1 MRSRVLAHATRAAFL
16 FGAVVATSCADE
28 FDTRREIPARGTV
41 GRELY
46 TLVCDRVG
54 AQALREDVT
63 GASFRGVCRPDAKGV
78 YATTVDQAQLP
89 PIDAALTDVAG
100 KVVTIEQQKKNRAY
114 RVARIEAL
122 GRRREDLIAAFDTI
136 LPDVPLALRDT
147 QNPDPG
153 KTCDVSGQKGA
164 LLHELA
170 EALSRMVGLYQ
181 DDTIPLMTDALGRL
195 MLDLRGDKDIQGALA
210 RVDARKG
217 YRPPELALGVVRPFL
232 SYDRLVDL
240 VNALLRVVASNA
252 DPYGPAVVPGKAHVE
267 MQAMLRVLHEEL
279 RTASSDPAPGPLGVT
294 SDPLLAR
301 EALSRPRTTLEIAR
315 KLLTATDV
323 DFGIGGASKPIVRRD
338 PRAFAAV
345 PLLSGKLP
353 APFVDADGDGLPDL
367 DPLGQFVLSPG
378 ATAPPTPFPAFEGA
392 DGKRDA
398 LGLALQGTGDPLYVY
413 LDTSKTFAGSLVKN
427 LRPLVEPDPAKSPSA
442 TVMKL
447 LAGVPIVAGP
457 RDATPTAERT
467 YPPDPSRVTAWR
479 AARKDPPPANLGTQP
494 VSLKYRAFQA
504 DKSALV
510 DLVHAL
516 GQIMA
521 RREVDE
527 ALALFRKLLAEKPQ
541 QVARLVG
548 VGLQLKA
555 MADKHPEA
563 KIPDASLL
571 WDELLDVVVKI
582 AQEPGILED
591 LVGAFGDPRTP
602 RLQAPFVAYLKYKD
616 QLTYNRKDLNG
627 PTFNATTG
635 SVGGFV
641 TPVDRSLPDSGKNR
655 SALQRFMQLLHD
667 ANGLGACTKDNAIA
681 HIDIQ
686 WPAGSGIPVKLD
698 YPTSLLTK
706 AACAFVGESAPSKI
720 PQCGILRFEN
730 VAALLLDVALD
741 RAKFDVR
748 DKCLA
753 ALMSSPLTG
762 IVGGTDAFLEQASGV
777 KGFNTH
783 PTVAGIARMVFFDT
797 AHDGL
802 PGDTSNP
809 KTNRF
814 FEGVLDPVP
823 SMVCP
828 EAPFTDPSDGKV
840 FKLRK
845 CATFADT
852 IRGRDEDALF
862 PLEILDF
869 VKNVQPLAAAFADHG
884 KPLYFVELFD
894 TLHRHWGSAKQTK
907 QECDPSLPKT
917 DARWCSQDGAV
928 TYEPL
933 LAEMLESDLFPTLF
947 ELVTTLKAMKVSHCE
962 AFDPK
967 THVCTKAS
975 DRNGVQVLAEAV
987 RVLVDPKRSP
997 SLKDRHGNTFSLR
1010 NDGTKNPQVTPIY
1023 LFIDGLHGIDKA
1035 FADLGA
1041 DRLAD
1046 WRAARSE
1053 IVDQLFTVDGAKD
1066 TAAFREKALPK
1077 VLPLL
1082 LDVTRAQIASHC
1094 PDPTAACPWA
1104 EKDLAASLSS
1114 VVEGPTF
1121 AAGIDLVDA
1130 LRQDPATR
1138 TEVLALLAYLLDAAS
1153 GNDAQST
1160 SLAALVDLLQ
1170 TLDDDV
1176 NLTPLYRLVASATAE
1191 KVTDEGGKVV
1201 MRGFADATL
1210 EVLARLFAR
1219 PLDASGA
1226 QICNGMIDPH
1236 RATDYVLKRLFLP
1249 FGKGKDLRTPFE
1261 VIASVVADVNRLDP
1275 TSTAKLTGPDYANMA
1290 KEVAEMCLHPSR
1302 GLPQIYEVIR
1312 QATKK

>member
-1 MRSRVLAHATRAAFL
+1 MISRALSRTTL
-16 FGAVVATSCADE
+16 LLGAVIATSCADE
-28 FDTRREIPARGTV
+28 LDTSRSVPARGSV

-78 YATTVDQAQLP
+78 YAATVDATKLP
-89 PIDAALTDVAG
+89 PIDSSLTDVAG
-100 KVVTIEQQKKNRAY
+100 KVVTVDQQKKNRAY
-114 RVARIEAL
+114 RIARIEAL
-122 GRRREDLIAAFDTI
+122 GRRREDLIAAFDNI

-147 QNPDPG
+147 SNADPA
-153 KTCDVSGQKGA
+153 KTCDLSGQKGA

-170 EALSRMVGLYQ
+170 ESLSRMVDLYE
-181 DDTIPLMTDALGRL
+181 DRTIPMMTDALGRL
-195 MLDLRGDKDIQGALA
+195 MLDVRGDKEIQNALA
-210 RVDARKG
+210 RMDARKG
-217 YRPPELALGVVRPFL
+217 YRPPELALGVVRPLL

-240 VNALLRVVASNA
+240 VDALLRVVASNA

-279 RTASSDPAPGPLGVT
+279 RTASSDPAPATLTVAVDT
-294 SDPLLAR
+294 LLAGK
-301 EALSRPRTTLEIAR
+301 EVLSRPRTTLELSR
-315 KLLTATDV
+315 RLLTATDP
-323 DFGIGGASKPIVRRD
+323 DFGIVGAPKPIVRRD
-338 PRAFAAV
+338 LRAFAAV
-345 PLLSGKLP
+345 PLVAGKVP

-367 DPLGQFVLSPG
+367 DPLGQFVSG
-378 ATAPPTPFPAFEGA
+378 TTAPATPFPAFEGA

-398 LGLALQGTGDPLYVY
+398 LGLALQATGDPLYVY
-413 LDTSKTFAGSLVKN
+413 LDTSKTFAGSVVKN
-427 LRPLVEPDPAKSPSA
+427 LRPLVEPDPKKTPSA

-457 RDATPTAERT
+457 RDASPTAERT
-467 YPPDPSRVTAWR
+467 YPPDPARVTAWK

-504 DKSALV
+504 DKSAIV

-521 RREVDE
+521 RQEVDE

-555 MADKHPEA
+555 IADKHPEA
-563 KIPDASLL
+563 SLPENSLL
-571 WDELLDVVVKI
+571 WDELLDVVVQI
-582 AQEPGILED
+582 AQTPGILED
-591 LVGAFGDPRTP
+591 LLKAFADPRTVK
-602 RLQAPFVAYLKYKD
+602 LQTPFVAYMKYKD

-641 TPVDRSLPDSGKNR
+641 TPVDRSQPDSGKNR

-698 YPTSLLTK
+698 YPTNILSK
-706 AACAFVGESAPSKI
+706 AVCAFVGQSAPTRI
-720 PQCGILRFEN
+720 PACGILRFEN

-753 ALMSSPLTG
+753 ALMASPLTG

-783 PTVAGIARMVFFDT
+783 PTVAGIARMVYFDT
-797 AHDGL
+797 PHDGL
-802 PGDTSNP
+802 PGDTTNA
-809 KTNRF
+809 KTSKF
-814 FEGVLDPVP
+814 FAGVLDPVP
-823 SMVCP
+823 SMACS

-840 FKLRK
+840 IKLRK
-845 CATFADT
+845 CASFADT

-862 PLEILDF
+862 PLEVLDF

-884 KPLYFVELFD
+884 KPLYFVDLFD
-894 TLHRHWGSAKQTK
+894 TLHRHWGSNKQTK
-907 QECDPSLPKT
+907 AECDPSLPKT

-947 ELVTTLKAMKVSHCE
+947 ELVTTLKAMKVPHCE

-967 THVCTKAS
+967 SHQCTKAI
-975 DRNGVQVLAEAV
+975 DRDGVTVLAEAV
-987 RVLVDPKRSP
+987 RVLVDPARSP
-997 SLKDRHGNTFSLR
+997 GLKDRRGNAFALR
-1010 NDGTKNPQVTPIY
+1010 NDGTKNPQLTPIY
-1023 LFIDGLHGIDKA
+1023 LFIDGLHAVDKA
-1035 FADLGA
+1035 FLPDPARKDE
-1041 DRLAD
+1041 
-1046 WRAARSE
+1046 WRKARSE
-1053 IVDQLFTVDGAKD
+1053 IVDQFFTVDGAKD

-1077 VLPLL
+1077 ILPLV
-1082 LDVTRAQIASHC
+1082 LDVTRAQIAAHC
-1094 PDPTAACPWA
+1094 PDPTASCPWA

-1114 VVEGPTF
+1114 VLEGPTF

-1130 LRQDPATR
+1130 LRKDPATR
-1138 TEVLALLAYLLDAAS
+1138 AEVLALAAYLLDAAS

-1170 TLDDDV
+1170 TMDDDV
-1176 NLTPLYRLVASATAE
+1176 NLTPLYRVLASATAE
-1191 KVTDEGGKVV
+1191 NVVDESGKVV
-1201 MRGFADATL
+1201 MRGLADGAL

-1219 PLDASGA
+1219 PVDASGG

-1249 FGKGKDLRTPFE
+1249 FGTGKDLRTPFE

-1275 TSTAKLTGPDYANMA
+1275 NATSKLTGPDYANMA